1 MNKFLENYPFWTYAM
16 RGVGI
21 LLLLPSLFYEQ
32 FLRWFPGLEDR
43 RITFALFVAG
53 VAVFMIAA
61 IAHFLLHRREL
72 TLREREEKEG
82 NDSQDSAS

>member
-1 MNKFLENYPFWTYAM
+1 MNKFLDNYPFWTYAM
-16 RGVGI
+16 RGLGI

-53 VAVFMIAA
+53 VAVFMTAA

-72 TLREREEKEG
+72 SLREKEEKEE
-82 NDSQDSAS
+82 NDRSAS